1 MHSDIITI
9 IMIVKLI
16 FETLICELLNDT
28 VNLFIY
34 LYIFL
39 IKINVFH
46 LLIFISNN
54 LLFYIV
60 KIVWQFN
67 KNLLK

>member
-28 VNLFIY
+28 VNVNLFIY

-39 IKINVFH
+39 IKIKVFH

-54 LLFYIV
+54 LFE
-60 KIVWQFN
+60 
-67 KNLLK
+67 